1 MAEAEMGDQPHQSI
15 EEDHNDDDEVEEDI
29 HQQEAQQHL
38 IIEEDDE
45 NYNSDLSDE
54 EADYSHEDEYD
65 EEEYEEEE
73 GEDEEEEELMNED
86 LENGVETASCS
97 SKENEGGWNRSE
109 IDGLFCPICMEA
121 WSNGGDHQVCC
132 LPCGHIYGLSCIK
145 TWIQRHRSSRKCPQC
160 NQKCT
165 LKGVRVLY
173 ASRIVAVDE
182 ELQKKVLLLEA
193 KCASLKKKNAKYSKE
208 AVERQNKEAS
218 LSMQLIQLS
227 KSIAGKQTSQPEP
240 SYEKAEAEAHSEAEL
255 EAPSSV
261 PYEKRIVNL
270 LHAIYTRS
278 HARLEKVEAD
288 IRTKFEAIKAR
299 LLVIEEHMS
308 LQSGEH
314 HFPPW
319 PSNLFGGDKDGE
331 E

>member
-1 MAEAEMGDQPHQSI
+1 MEKKKGGRA
-15 EEDHNDDDEVEEDI
+15 
-29 HQQEAQQHL
+29 L
-38 IIEEDDE
+38 
-45 NYNSDLSDE
+45 LSD
-54 EADYSHEDEYD
+54 
-65 EEEYEEEE
+65 
-73 GEDEEEEELMNED
+73 
-86 LENGVETASCS
+86 
-97 SKENEGGWNRSE
+97 
-109 IDGLFCPICMEA
+109 
-121 WSNGGDHQVCC
+121 
-132 LPCGHIYGLSCIK
+132 YGF
-145 TWIQRHRSSRKCPQC
+145 KCPQC

-173 ASRIVAVDE
+173 ASQIVAVDE
-182 ELQKKVLLLEA
+182 ELQKKVLSLEA
-193 KCASLKKKNAKYSKE
+193 KCASLKKKAKLFLLFHPLIKLEEMLYYMYKFMLKIQGKNLKKQIQLPKIFVAAEISLNNAENAKYSKE

-227 KSIAGKQTSQPEP
+227 KSIAGKQTSRPEP